1 MNYIDKNIK
10 SITQDKIIGIIIS
23 RKYNKFVIEYVS
35 DKRIFNAM
43 YILNWIFD
51 KSLKISS
58 YNNCLRKEKLYELLH

>member
-10 SITQDKIIGIIIS
+10 SINQDKIIGIIIS

-43 YILNWIFD
+43 YILN
-51 KSLKISS
+51 
-58 YNNCLRKEKLYELLH
+58 